1 MKTIAVLALEGVVG
15 LELAGASQVFAAAH
29 DPTTGEPLY
38 DVRVCGSP
46 AGTTVRAHRLEIFR
60 AQAPYT
66 FDQALEA
73 DTIVVPASYAV
84 ASEVIEVIAEAH
96 RRGIRIASI
105 CTGAFA
111 LAEAGLLD
119 GRQAATHWAHAAE
132 LARHYP
138 KVDVVTDVLYVDDG
152 DLLTSA
158 GVTAGLDLCLHLV
171 RRDHGSAVAATVARR
186 LVMPPH
192 RDGGQAQY
200 IVSPAIAGEGSLEPV
215 MRWMQEHLIEPLTL
229 AAIAAHASMSTR
241 TLSRQFRAQTGSTP
255 LQWLI
260 RLRVTRAQ
268 ELLETTDLTID
279 QIATTV
285 GFGSPLLLR
294 QHFTK
299 AFSTTPTAY
308 RRTFHHNP
316 AA

>member
-1 MKTIAVLALEGVVG
+1 MRRIAVLAVEGAVG
-15 LELAGASQVFAAAH
+15 LELTGACQVFAAAH
-29 DPTTGEPLY
+29 DPISGERLY

-46 AGTTVRAHRLEIFR
+46 AGTAVRAHGVEIFR
-60 AQAPYT
+60 AHSPYGL
-66 FDQALEA
+66 DDALEA
-73 DTIVVPASYAV
+73 DTVIVPASYAV
-84 ASEVIEVIAEAH
+84 ASEVVELLAEAH
-96 RRGIRIASI
+96 RRGIRIASV

-119 GRQAATHWAHAAE
+119 GRRAATHWAHAAE
-132 LARHYP
+132 LARRYP
-138 KVDVVTDVLYVDDG
+138 QVDVVTDVLYVDDG

-171 RRDHGSAVAATVARR
+171 RLDHGSAVAATVARR
-186 LVMPPH
+186 MVMPPH
-192 RDGGQAQY
+192 RDGGQAQF
-200 IVSPAIAGEGSLEPV
+200 IISPAVAGEGSLEPV
-215 MRWMQEHLIEPLTL
+215 MRWMQEHLTEPLTL

-279 QIATTV
+279 QIASTT

-308 RRTFHHNP
+308 RRTFAP
-316 AA
+316 SPG